1 MNKYFTL
8 LAKQE
13 TKIKILLVVY
23 TLFCSFKIGLSW
35 DENFYHQAGSI
46 NLKYLLSFGQIDEPF
61 QSKYR
66 YSTMYW
72 SALSFINQMFP
83 KKFSIEVYH
92 ILNSFFGLMAIIGF
106 YKLNKILF
114 NKLIA
119 KISAIFLFFIPFFYG
134 HFAINFKDIILAFA
148 HVWIIY
154 YIYKYVFFEYN
165 FKKNLI
171 LILKISLL
179 SALGTGVQLLFLGS
193 LIPIILIFLIIIL
206 FLKKKNFKVLLTDFI
221 LFLLLFYFILILFW
235 VDTHNDIIRL
245 PFEFFSKTLS
255 LDVGW
260 TLNLLNGK
268 YFNAND
274 TPYNYLFIS
283 YLYKL
288 PEFLIVL
295 YALTIPVLFFNWEL
309 LKNSFNNFK
318 IIIILIFFLLIFP
331 SLVLILI
338 PYPVYDGVRLFLWSA
353 PYLVIIPSIT
363 TYIIFSNNNFF
374 YNITKI
380 ILSLLFVFHIFN
392 FLTITPYHYTFLN
405 YFSGKK
411 ELRYQKFENDYWSTS
426 LKELIL
432 SSKLGDDKV
441 TFYSCGVSPGIAKK
455 YMKQKYKR
463 SEFTDIDN
471 ASYIIMTNRTLISKK
486 DNKITNC
493 YDEYQLENIH
503 QIIRNGIVLS
513 AIKKNKREKIK

>member
-8 LAKQE
+8 LTKQE
-13 TKIKILLVVY
+13 AKIKILLIFY

-35 DENFYHQAGSI
+35 DENFYHQTGSI

-61 QSKYR
+61 PSKYR
-66 YSTMYW
+66 YSTLYW
-72 SALSFINQMFP
+72 SVLSFINQMFP
-83 KKFSIEVYH
+83 QKFSIEVYH
-92 ILNSFFGLMAIIGF
+92 ILNSFFGLMTIVGF

-114 NKLIA
+114 NKNIA

-148 HVWIIY
+148 HIWIVY
-154 YIYKYVFFEYN
+154 YIYKYVFYEYN

-171 LILKISLL
+171 LIFKISLL

-193 LIPIILIFLIIIL
+193 LIPIILLFLIVVL
-206 FLKKKNFKVLLTDFI
+206 FLKKKKFKVLFTDLI
-221 LFLLLFYFILILFW
+221 LYIFLFYFILILFW
-235 VDTHNDIIRL
+235 VDTHSDIIRL
-245 PFEFFSKTLS
+245 PFEFFSKSLS
-255 LDVGW
+255 FNVGW
-260 TLNLLNGK
+260 TLNLLNGE

-274 TPYNYLFIS
+274 TPYNYLFVS

-295 YALTIPVLFFNWEL
+295 YALSIPVLYLNWKMV
-309 LKNSFNNFK
+309 KNNFNNFK
-318 IIIILIFFLLIFP
+318 IIIITIFFLLIFP
-331 SLVLILI
+331 TLVLIVI
-338 PYPVYDGVRLFLWSA
+338 PYPVYDGMRLFLWSV

-363 TYIIFSNNNFF
+363 AYIIFINKNFI
-374 YNITKI
+374 YRLIKV
-380 ILSLLFVFHIFN
+380 ILSLLFIFHIFN
-392 FLTITPYHYTFLN
+392 FFTITPYHYTFLN

-411 ELRYQKFENDYWSTS
+411 EFRYQKFENDYWSTS

-432 SSKLGDDKV
+432 SSKLVNDSV
-441 TFYSCGVSPGIAKK
+441 TFYSCGVNPGVAKK

-463 SEFTDIDN
+463 AKFTNEIN
-471 ASYIIMTNRTLISKK
+471 ANYLIMTNRTLISKK
-486 DNKITNC
+486 DKKITNC
-493 YDEYQLENIH
+493 YDEYQSENIH
-503 QIIRNGIVLS
+503 QIIRNGVVLS